1 MGTLLH
7 YTMMVKEV
15 IYVKQNIFC
24 ITKIAGIIVTIVV
37 MEIFI
42 VKMAN
47 RGHMIEIRTNSAEF
61 YDATTS
67 TCCLIEEEKE
77 PLVDKVLET
86 SIHPA
91 IGEAVSTH
99 IENKTSKNI
108 ILQAST
114 SVQIESSKDI
124 TTLATNKPTQTSY
137 INIEQSSTPCYKAPD
152 IFKEVIQ
159 KGNTDNKDEK
169 AILDRIINLPDVVN
183 DILSDWTLIIT
194 SENIAKTYWDV
205 NSTQKYSG
213 LTLPNIKTIIIS
225 NLYNECTLHEIGHI
239 IDVENEWASNTNVF
253 TNIYE
258 KEKYGIGEQ

>member
-1 MGTLLH
+1 MFQDFSNVLSTG
-7 YTMMVKEV
+7 Y
-15 IYVKQNIFC
+15 
-24 ITKIAGIIVTIVV
+24 
-37 MEIFI
+37 
-42 VKMAN
+42 
-47 RGHMIEIRTNSAEF
+47 
-61 YDATTS
+61 TTS
-67 TCCLIEEEKE
+67 TYCLIEEEKE

-91 IGEAVSTH
+91 IGEAVSAH
-99 IENKTSKNI
+99 IENKTSNNI

-114 SVQIESSKDI
+114 SEQIESSKDL
-124 TTLATNKPTQTSY
+124 TTLATNKPTQTSH

-152 IFKEVIQ
+152 IFKEVIK

-239 IDVENEWASNTNVF
+239 IDVENEWAINTNVF

-258 KEKYGIGEQ
+258 KEKYGIGIIKDNTYYISNNHEYFAESFKMYVENAENLKMTANETYLYINNLLHKDENS